1 MNQAAQG
8 GQRSLSGLL
17 QVSARFHAATG
28 HVDAFEVT
36 LQRPPVTRLFIGKTP
51 AQVAPLV
58 PCLYALCAEAQHTA
72 AQAALAAAS
81 ADSQTDSPPPA
92 HPDRALWVEFLHENL
107 WRLLLDWP
115 PALVLPNP
123 EGLALQQ
130 QAKQAFTQWRS
141 ERLGAKLTPATASL
155 LQTVLA
161 PLSAVCLAA
170 LEVSAESGGA
180 DLDDALPLSLA
191 ASDLAALAHDSA
203 PAPTSV
209 ASAYRQRLAA
219 VEAAFVALRDGLPYP
234 VYAVGGKQQGLARTL
249 TARGILTH
257 QVTLENG
264 VVSAYRVIAPT
275 DCHFAS
281 AQALQ
286 GLLDTALG
294 MAQVASPTDARPN
307 NNRWPVR
314 DINEARRRIEQ
325 AILALDP
332 CVPYQL
338 ELHDA

>member
-1 MNQAAQG
+1 MNQAG
-8 GQRSLSGLL
+8 LSGLL
-17 QVSARFHAATG
+17 RVSARYHAATA
-28 HVDAFEVT
+28 HVDALGVT

-51 AQVAPLV
+51 AQVMQLV
-58 PCLYALCAEAQHTA
+58 PCLYALCAEAQQAA

-81 ADSQTDSPPPA
+81 ADNAADITPLPR
-92 HPDRALWVEFLHENL
+92 PDRALWVEFLHENL

-141 ERLGAKLTPATASL
+141 ERLGAKLIPATATL

-170 LEVSAESGGA
+170 LAGSDGCDAASGA
-180 DLDDALPLSLA
+180 RTASPLPLVIP
-191 ASDLAALAHDSA
+191 DLAMEHYST

-219 VEAAFVALRDGLPYP
+219 VEAAFVALREDLPYP
-234 VYAVGGKQQGLARTL
+234 VSAVGGDQQGLARTL

-257 QVTLENG
+257 QVTLVNG
-264 VVSAYRVIAPT
+264 VVSTYRVIAPT

-281 AQALQ
+281 ARALQ
-286 GLLDTALG
+286 GLLDTVLG
-294 MAQVASPTDARPN
+294 TAQVASPAAASHN
-307 NNRWPVR
+307 NNRRPVR
-314 DINEARRRIEQ
+314 DINDARRRIEQ

>member
-1 MNQAAQG
+1 MNQAG
-8 GQRSLSGLL
+8 LSGLL
-17 QVSARFHAATG
+17 RVSARYHAATA
-28 HVDAFEVT
+28 HVDALGVT

-51 AQVAPLV
+51 AQVVQLV
-58 PCLYALCAEAQHTA
+58 PCLYALCANAQQAA
-72 AQAALAAAS
+72 AQAALTAAN
-81 ADSQTDSPPPA
+81 ADNEADITPLPRL
-92 HPDRALWVEFLHENL
+92 DRALWVEFLHENL

-141 ERLGAKLTPATASL
+141 ERLGAKLIPATATL

-170 LEVSAESGGA
+170 LAGSDGCDAASGA
-180 DLDDALPLSLA
+180 RTTSPLPLA
-191 ASDLAALAHDSA
+191 IPDLTAFDAEALEHYST

-219 VEAAFVALRDGLPYP
+219 VEAAFVALREDLPYP
-234 VYAVGGKQQGLARTL
+234 VSAVGGDRQGLARTL

-257 QVTLENG
+257 QVTLVNG
-264 VVSAYRVIAPT
+264 VVSTYRVIAPT

-286 GLLDTALG
+286 GLLDTVLG
-294 MAQVASPTDARPN
+294 TAQVASPAAASHN
-307 NNRWPVR
+307 NNRRPVR
-314 DINEARRRIEQ
+314 DINDTRRRIEQ

-338 ELHDA
+338 EFADA